1 MRAGQV
7 LGVAL
12 SVCLAAVLATG
23 PASAADM
30 AATSDK
36 TVTTVKFPE
45 TVAYDPTAKV
55 LYVSEF
61 VSALKPTAKDGKG
74 RISKRALDG
83 SIIEERFL
91 PGPGQVLN
99 KPKGIWIDGNHLWV
113 TDIDSVW
120 EFDTKTKKGK
130 KVALPGAKFANDVA
144 VLAGNIYVS
153 DNRGDALFRVEPAD
167 FLNSGTPKVTQ
178 VFSGKSVNPN
188 GIFPAADGSLL
199 MGGFASADKPRAI
212 FAMNVGEAPKAL
224 SDPIGRLDGLYEMKS
239 GDLLVTD
246 WNSGALGRWQADK
259 GFTKLATGFKG
270 PADFGV
276 VPNADG
282 LLVVVPDLVKSELRL
297 VQLSK

>member
-1 MRAGQV
+1 MHAREV

-30 AATSDK
+30 AVKSDK

-61 VSALKPTAKDGKG
+61 VSALKPTEKDGKG

-83 SIIEERFL
+83 SVIEEQFL
-91 PGPGQVLN
+91 PAAGQVLN
-99 KPKGIWIDGNHLWV
+99 KPKGIWVAGNHLWV

-120 EFDTKTKKGK
+120 EFDTRTKKGK
-130 KVALPGAKFANDVA
+130 KIALPGAKFANDVA
-144 VLAGNIYVS
+144 VLADSVYVS
-153 DNRGDALFRVEPAD
+153 DNRGDALYRVEPAD
-167 FLNSGTPKVTQ
+167 FLNGGAPKVTK

-199 MGGFASADKPRAI
+199 MVGYASPDQPRGI

-224 SDPIGRLDGLYEMKS
+224 SEPIGRLDGVYELKG

-246 WNSGALGRWQADK
+246 WKSGALGRWQAGK
-259 GFTKLATGFKG
+259 GFTKLAEGFKG
-270 PADFGV
+270 PADFAV

-282 LLVVVPDLVKSELRL
+282 LLVVVPDLAKSELRL
-297 VQLSK
+297 IQLSQ